1 MEKITELFLKIYP
14 IEGVSVKRR
23 ILLHCIFWGMM
34 SMGLWKVWTLPT
46 SDLRFSFIIVLY
58 IVVIS
63 MIYFYL
69 IMYKIIPLW
78 ENNYRHKYLATLIG
92 IIVLIVSIGIMFRIR
107 TQFIFD
113 NHLDNYLIKDTK
125 TTLIQLEKKYKDYMY
140 IFKYP
145 SFLFINIIG
154 ILLNTLPAFFIKLTH
169 SLIKNISEK
178 KQIEIDY
185 LRSQI
190 NPHFLTNTLNNIYSL
205 SVKDDKRNSD
215 AILSLSSLLDYVLYE
230 ANQPTISLE
239 KEVSFLSNFIELE
252 KMRNTKRLQVSF
264 EVEGNIHGNI
274 PPMLLITFVENA
286 FKHSIGDL
294 FSNCFIN
301 ILLKVDNGK
310 LYFEVQ
316 NSKSNLIANS
326 HKKTFGGIGLTN
338 VKKRLATLFPDTH
351 SLQIENKEDLYIVK
365 LKLKY

>member
-23 ILLHCIFWGMM
+23 VLLHCIFWIMM
-34 SMGLWKVWTLPT
+34 SIGLWKVWTIPT
-46 SDLRFSFIIVLY
+46 SDFIYNFINMLY
-58 IVVIS
+58 FLS
-63 MIYFYL
+63 LDMIYFYL

-78 ENNYRHKYLATLIG
+78 ENNYQYKYLATLLG
-92 IIVLIVSIGIMFRIR
+92 IIVLIASIIIIFRIR
-107 TQFIFD
+107 VQFIFD
-113 NHLDNYLIKDTK
+113 NHLLKDTK
-125 TTLIQLEKKYKDYMY
+125 TNLVHLEKKLKDYSY
-140 IFKYP
+140 LFKYP
-145 SFLFINIIG
+145 SFLFAV
-154 ILLNTLPAFFIKLTH
+154 ILGTFLNTLPAFYIKLTC
-169 SLIKNISEK
+169 SLIKSISDK

-264 EVEGNIHGNI
+264 GIEGNIHGNI
-274 PPMLLITFVENA
+274 PPMILITFVENA

-294 FSNCFIN
+294 YSNCFIN
-301 ILLKVDNGK
+301 ILLKVENEK

-316 NSKSNLIANS
+316 NSKSNLIDNNN
-326 HKKTFGGIGLTN
+326 KKTFGGIDLTN
-338 VKKRLATLFPDTH
+338 VKKRLSTLFPNTH
-351 SLQIENKEDLYIVK
+351 SLQIKNEENVYVVK
-365 LKLKY
+365 LQLELM

>member
-1 MEKITELFLKIYP
+1 MEKIAELFLKIYP
-14 IEGVSVKRR
+14 LEGVSVKRR
-23 ILLHCIFWGMM
+23 VLLHCVFWMM
-34 SMGLWKVWTLPT
+34 MVIELWKVWTIPT
-46 SDLRFSFIIVLY
+46 SDLRYNLITVLY
-58 IVVIS
+58 LVVIN

-92 IIVLIVSIGIMFRIR
+92 IIVIIVSIGIIFRIR
-107 TQFIFD
+107 IQFTFD
-113 NHLDNYLIKDTK
+113 NHLIKDTK
-125 TTLIQLEKKYKDYMY
+125 INLIHLEKKFKDYMY
-140 IFKYP
+140 FFKYP
-145 SFLFINIIG
+145 WFLFVNIIA
-154 ILLNTLPAFFIKLTH
+154 IMLNTLPAFSIKLTH
-169 SLIKNISEK
+169 SLIKSISDK

-205 SVKDDKRNSD
+205 SVTDDKRNSE

-239 KEVSFLSNFIELE
+239 KEISFLSNFIELE
-252 KMRNTKRLQVSF
+252 KMRNTKRVQVNF
-264 EVEGNIHGNI
+264 NVEGNIHGNI
-274 PPMLLITFVENA
+274 PPMILITFVENA

-301 ILLKVDNGK
+301 IFLKVNEDI
-310 LYFEVQ
+310 LYFEVE
-316 NSKSNLIANS
+316 NSKSNLPINNQR
-326 HKKTFGGIGLTN
+326 KTFGGIGLNN
-338 VKKRLATLFPDTH
+338 VTKRLVTLFPDTH

-365 LKLKY
+365 LQLKY